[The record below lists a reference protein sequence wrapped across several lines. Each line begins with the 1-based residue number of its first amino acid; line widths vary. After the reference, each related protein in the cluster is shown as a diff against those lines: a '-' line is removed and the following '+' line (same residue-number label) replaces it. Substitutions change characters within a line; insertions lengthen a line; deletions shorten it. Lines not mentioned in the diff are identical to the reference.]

1 MKETVEFEIDFGQML
16 RVLKKRAKYII
27 LVTLVCALFGM
38 AVVVTTP
45 PAFQAN
51 TKMFINAGS
60 NSQIIES
67 GQLASSI
74 KLVETCEALIRSRD
88 VMQPIIDALNLTET
102 CESLAE
108 KIKVEP
114 INETPVMLITVKY
127 ADPGLA
133 QSIVKKITEVSPPV
147 VEDKMEGGHL
157 KAVESI
163 IGPAKEITPSIPVTM
178 IKYAAIG
185 FILSAAF
192 FVGLFFMDNTF
203 HTERELR
210 KALDLP
216 VLGVIPSVE
225 SCRKVKKS
233 TKKGMGV

>member
-1 MKETVEFEIDFGQML
+1 MKETTEFEIDFGQML
-16 RVLKKRAKYII
+16 QVLKKRAKYII
-27 LVTLVCALFGM
+27 LMTMVFALLGM
-38 AVVVTTP
+38 AIVVMTP
-45 PAFQAN
+45 PAYKAN

-60 NSQIIES
+60 NSHIIDS

-88 VMQPIIDALNLTET
+88 VMQPIIDALNLSET
-102 CESLAE
+102 CESLAA

-114 INETPVMLITVKY
+114 INETPVMLITVNY
-127 ADPGLA
+127 SDPSIA
-133 QSIVKKITEVSPPV
+133 QSIVKKITEVAPPV
-147 VEDKMEGGHL
+147 IEDKMEGGSL
-157 KAVESI
+157 KPVESI
-163 IGPAKEITPSIPVTM
+163 IGPASEVNPSLVGTI
-178 IKYAAIG
+178 IKYAAVG
-185 FILSAAF
+185 FVLSAAL

-216 VLGVIPSVE
+216 VLGVIPAVE

-233 TKKGMGV
+233 IKKGMGV

>member
-1 MKETVEFEIDFGQML
+1 MKDTVEFEIDFGQIF
-16 RVLKKRAKYII
+16 RALKKRAKYII

-45 PAFQAN
+45 PAYQAN

-60 NSQIIES
+60 NSQHI
-67 GQLASSI
+67 GTDQLASSI

-88 VMQPIIDALNLTET
+88 VMQPIIDALGLQET
-102 CESLAE
+102 SESLAG

-114 INETPVMLITVKY
+114 INETPVMLVTVNY
-127 ADPGLA
+127 SDPGLA
-133 QSIVKKITEVSPPV
+133 QAIVKKVTEVAPPV
-147 VEDKMEGGHL
+147 IEDKMEGGHL

-163 IGPAKEITPSIPVTM
+163 IGPAKEITPSLSVTM
-178 IKYAAIG
+178 IKYAVIG
-185 FILSAAF
+185 CVLSTAL
-192 FVGLFFMDNTF
+192 FVGLSFMDNTF
-203 HTERELR
+203 HTEQELR

-233 TKKGMGV
+233 MKKGMGV